1 MRKIFGYSLAVSFI
15 LFSPVAL
22 KADEPVAAET
32 ATPASPATPAA
43 PSEEATQSIS
53 NQLGAKLT
61 ELKAAL
67 AGMRDAIVKRDL
79 AGFQS
84 YRAQA
89 KVAINELLNLGGLS
103 VDAETKVEEAA
114 EKKGEMQ
121 PTPAPVPVVA
131 ATPNP

>member
-32 ATPASPATPAA
+32 ASPATPAA
-43 PSEEATQSIS
+43 PSEEATQSII

-131 ATPNP
+131 ATPTP

>member
-32 ATPASPATPAA
+32 ASPASPAA
-43 PSEEATQSIS
+43 PSEEATQSII

-114 EKKGEMQ
+114 AKKGEMQ

-131 ATPNP
+131 ATPTP

>member
-1 MRKIFGYSLAVSFI
+1 MRKYLVIRYVSFI
-15 LFSPVAL
+15 LFPSCFKSRRTCIV
-22 KADEPVAAET
+22 ET
-32 ATPASPATPAA
+32 ASPATPAA
-43 PSEEATQSIS
+43 PSEEATQSII

-131 ATPNP
+131 ATPTP

>member
-1 MRKIFGYSLAVSFI
+1 MIKIFGYSLAVSFI

-22 KADEPVAAET
+22 KADEPVAAQT
-32 ATPASPATPAA
+32 ATPATPAA

-89 KVAINELLNLGGLS
+89 KVAINELLSLCGLS

-131 ATPNP
+131 ATPTP

>member
-22 KADEPVAAET
+22 KAAEPPAAAET
-32 ATPASPATPAA
+32 ASPATPAA

-121 PTPAPVPVVA
+121 PTPAPVPVVP
-131 ATPNP
+131 ATPTP

>member
-1 MRKIFGYSLAVSFI
+1 MIKIFGYSLAVSFI

-22 KADEPVAAET
+22 KADEPVAAQT
-32 ATPASPATPAA
+32 ATPATPAA

-89 KVAINELLNLGGLS
+89 KVAINELLNLCGLS
-103 VDAETKVEEAA
+103 VDAETKAEEAA

-131 ATPNP
+131 ATPTP